1 VTDEG
6 QIPAGSPEVETLPPL
21 VAPPP
26 LPGLATRTVVWNGIA
41 DSASALFITFCVVLA
56 GAILGFAT
64 LQIRSGG
71 RSGASAGLIAFG
83 AGVQE
88 IAFAS
93 LAWRR
98 IRKNREVGRAP
109 LILGG
114 PRLPA
119 ILWGIPCGML
129 VMSFGALI
137 AKLMGATTP
146 KGLAEM
152 LAGLLSHSWIAA
164 LVFFLVAIV
173 APVCEEYFFRG
184 AIFGV
189 ARANGNPWAGGIV
202 ASLLFATLHFN
213 FRMFPYYLIFSA
225 MNCWLMMKTKT
236 LAAPIA
242 AHITVNASACI
253 AVLMMARMRY

>member
-1 VTDEG
+1 VNEEG
-6 QIPAGSPEVETLPPL
+6 QISEGVPEVETLSPP
-21 VAPPP
+21 VVPPP

-41 DSASALFITFCVVLA
+41 DSALAIFITFCVVLA

-64 LQIRSGG
+64 VQIRSGG

-98 IRKNREVGRAP
+98 IQKNREEGRAP

-114 PRLPA
+114 PRLSA
-119 ILWGIPCGML
+119 ALLGVPCGTL
-129 VMSFGALI
+129 VMILGGLI

-146 KGLAEM
+146 KGLADM
-152 LAGLLSHSWIAA
+152 LAGLRSHSWIAA
-164 LVFFLVAIV
+164 VVFVLVAIV

-189 ARANGNPWAGGIV
+189 ARANGNPWAGGII

-213 FRMFPYYLIFSA
+213 FRMFPYYLIFGA

-253 AVLMMARMRY
+253 AVLVAARMHP